1 LGERPPHADE
11 DALARAGKEMPMTY
25 DRDAQ
30 ALSVRPREQLTM
42 STADQFAS
50 NEERTW
56 CVFTHLSALSM
67 FFIPFGH
74 LVGPLVMWL
83 IKRGEM
89 PMVDRQG
96 KEALNFQ
103 LTVTI
108 VSLLCSPLV
117 FIGIGIVVLVLL
129 WIANL
134 ILIVVAAVKTSE
146 GVVYRYPL
154 TWRLIG

>member
-1 LGERPPHADE
+1 
-11 DALARAGKEMPMTY
+11 MTY
-25 DRDAQ
+25 NRDAQ
-30 ALSVRPREQLTM
+30 ALSVVPRGQLTM

-67 FFIPFGH
+67 FVIPFGH
-74 LVGPLVMWL
+74 LLGPLVMWL
-83 IKRGEM
+83 LKRGEM
-89 PMVDRQG
+89 PMVDHQG

-108 VSLLCSPLV
+108 VGLLCSPLV
-117 FIGIGIVVLVLL
+117 FIGIGVVALVLL
-129 WIANL
+129 WIADL

>member
-1 LGERPPHADE
+1 
-11 DALARAGKEMPMTY
+11 
-25 DRDAQ
+25 
-30 ALSVRPREQLTM
+30 
-42 STADQFAS
+42 
-50 NEERTW
+50 
-56 CVFTHLSALSM
+56 
-67 FFIPFGH
+67 
-74 LVGPLVMWL
+74 LVMWL

-117 FIGIGIVVLVLL
+117 FIGIGIVVLALL
-129 WIANL
+129 WIADL

-146 GVVYRYPL
+146 GVIYRYPL

>member
-1 LGERPPHADE
+1 MAYDPD
-11 DALARAGKEMPMTY
+11 ARALSAPSRGQLIMTQG
-25 DRDAQ
+25 D
-30 ALSVRPREQLTM
+30 P
-42 STADQFAS
+42 FAS
-50 NEERTW
+50 KDERTW
-56 CVFTHLSALSM
+56 CVFTHLSALTM

-89 PMVDRQG
+89 PMVDQQG

-103 LTVTI
+103 LTVSI

-117 FIGIGIVVLVLL
+117 FIGIGIVVLAVI
-129 WIANL
+129 WIADL

-146 GVVYRYPL
+146 GVVYRYPF
-154 TWRLIG
+154 TWRLIA

>member
-1 LGERPPHADE
+1 
-11 DALARAGKEMPMTY
+11 MTY
-25 DRDAQ
+25 DPDAR
-30 ALSVRPREQLTM
+30 ALSAPSRELIMSPTDRPAE
-42 STADQFAS
+42 QFAS

-67 FFIPFGH
+67 FVIPFGH
-74 LVGPLVMWL
+74 LVGPLAMWL

-103 LTVTI
+103 LTVSI
-108 VSLLCSPLV
+108 VSLLCWP
-117 FIGIGIVVLVLL
+117 LVLL
-129 WIANL
+129 AGIGLVVLALIWVANL

-146 GVVYRYPL
+146 GVVYRYPF

>member
-1 LGERPPHADE
+1 
-11 DALARAGKEMPMTY
+11 MTY
-25 DRDAQ
+25 DPDAR
-30 ALSVRPREQLTM
+30 ALSVPSRALIMSPTDRPAE
-42 STADQFAS
+42 QFAS
-50 NEERTW
+50 SDERTW

-67 FFIPFGH
+67 FVIPFGH

-117 FIGIGIVVLVLL
+117 FVGIGIVVLALIWV
-129 WIANL
+129 ADL

-146 GVVYRYPL
+146 GAVYRYPF
-154 TWRLIG
+154 TCRLIA

>member
-1 LGERPPHADE
+1 
-11 DALARAGKEMPMTY
+11 
-25 DRDAQ
+25 
-30 ALSVRPREQLTM
+30 
-42 STADQFAS
+42 
-50 NEERTW
+50 
-56 CVFTHLSALSM
+56 
-67 FFIPFGH
+67 
-74 LVGPLVMWL
+74 MWL

-117 FIGIGIVVLVLL
+117 FIGIGIVVLALI

-134 ILIVVAAVKTSE
+134 ILIVVAAVRTSE
-146 GVVYRYPL
+146 GVVYRYPF
-154 TWRLIG
+154 TWRLIS

>member
-1 LGERPPHADE
+1 
-11 DALARAGKEMPMTY
+11 MTY
-25 DRDAQ
+25 DPDAR
-30 ALSVRPREQLTM
+30 ALSVPSRGQLIMTPG
-42 STADQFAS
+42 DPFAS
-50 NEERTW
+50 KEERTW
-56 CVFTHLSALSM
+56 CVFTHLSALTM

-89 PMVDRQG
+89 PMVDHQG

-103 LTVTI
+103 LTVSI

-117 FIGIGIVVLVLL
+117 FIGIGIVVLALI
-129 WIANL
+129 WIADL

-146 GVVYRYPL
+146 GVDYRYPF

>member
-1 LGERPPHADE
+1 MRW
-11 DALARAGKEMPMTY
+11 ARTGKEIPMTY
-25 DRDAQ
+25 DPDAQ
-30 ALSVRPREQLTM
+30 ALSLARRGQLTM

-117 FIGIGIVVLVLL
+117 FIGIGIVVLALI

-134 ILIVVAAVKTSE
+134 ILIVVAAVRTSE
-146 GVVYRYPL
+146 GVVYRYPF
-154 TWRLIG
+154 TWRLIS

>member
-1 LGERPPHADE
+1 
-11 DALARAGKEMPMTY
+11 MTY
-25 DRDAQ
+25 DPDAR
-30 ALSVRPREQLTM
+30 ALSAPSRELIM
-42 STADQFAS
+42 SPGDQFAS
-50 NEERTW
+50 NDERTW

-83 IKRGEM
+83 IKREEM

-103 LTVTI
+103 LTVSI

-117 FIGIGIVVLVLL
+117 FVGIGIFLL
-129 WIANL
+129 AVIWIANL

-146 GVVYRYPL
+146 GVAYRYPFS
-154 TWRLIG
+154 WRLIA

>member
-1 LGERPPHADE
+1 
-11 DALARAGKEMPMTY
+11 MTY

-30 ALSVRPREQLTM
+30 ALSVRPHGQLTM
-42 STADQFAS
+42 STADQFAG

-117 FIGIGIVVLVLL
+117 FVGVGIVVLALL
-129 WIANL
+129 WIVL
-134 ILIVVAAVKTSE
+134 MVVPALRRKKDQAHAE
-146 GVVYRYPL
+146 
-154 TWRLIG
+154 